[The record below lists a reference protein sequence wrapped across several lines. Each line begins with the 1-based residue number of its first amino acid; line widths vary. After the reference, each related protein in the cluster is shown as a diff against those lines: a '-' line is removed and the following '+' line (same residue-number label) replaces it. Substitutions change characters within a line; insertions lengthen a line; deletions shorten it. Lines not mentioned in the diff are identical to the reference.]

1 MDPGAI
7 AGIVI
12 GVLVGVGVLA
22 GTGFGVFTKRLSMDT
37 GMAIFV
43 ALITA
48 TNFGLSTSIGSIND
62 KLSKT
67 RALISLFVLNS
78 VVIAALL
85 LHLGLTTY
93 TNFQRTSIQTSYK
106 YIHVLIPVC
115 VIVSIVSLSA
125 TAMKQLAKSGATKL
139 L

>member
-22 GTGFGVFTKRLSMDT
+22 GTGFGVYTKRLSLDT
-37 GMAIFV
+37 GMAIFIG
-43 ALITA
+43 LITA
-48 TNFGLSTSIGSIND
+48 INFGLSTSIGSIND
-62 KLSKT
+62 ALSKS

-78 VVIAALL
+78 VVIVGLL
-85 LHLGLTTY
+85 FYLGLTTY

-125 TAMKQLAKSGATKL
+125 TAMKQLAKTGATKL